1 MFDFNIE
8 AHKYKNIFFIGIG
21 GISMS
26 ALAELMIYN
35 GYKVF
40 GSDKNKSYE
49 TEKLESKGAKI
60 YYEHKKEHIKD
71 MDLIIYT
78 DAISMDNEELKA
90 AIVEKKDIIDRA
102 SFLGAIMK
110 SYNISIAISGT
121 HGKTSTTS
129 MVAEIIKNLDTDP
142 TIMLGGQLDD
152 INGNIKIGKE
162 KKLFLTE
169 ACEYKANI
177 LKLFPTTAVILNI
190 DEDHLD
196 YFDNIDHIIRTFK
209 GFTEKL
215 NKDDYCII
223 NIDDE
228 NTRKLLPID
237 NAKLITF
244 AIDKKADYMAKNIDF
259 DMYGRP
265 YYDLYYKDKYIGKVE
280 LAILGYHNI
289 YNTLAAIGACH
300 ENGIDFEKCI
310 KGIGDYKGVHRRLEF
325 KGLYKNSRVMDDYAH
340 HPTEIKSSISAI
352 KKSCKKR
359 LFTVFQPHTF
369 TRTKL
374 LLDSFAKS
382 FDQSDVIIITDI
394 YAAREKDYG
403 DIHSKT
409 LVDAI
414 SNHHKNAI
422 YIKEFS
428 DIIKYLKENLKDDD
442 TVVTMGAGNVYKIGD
457 QLLNKNNWWIANK
470 IATLKK

>member
-1 MFDFNIE
+1 MFEINIDDS
-8 AHKYKNIFFIGIG
+8 KYKNIFFIGIG

-26 ALAELMIYN
+26 ALAELMLYK
-35 GYKVF
+35 GYKVY
-40 GSDKNKSYE
+40 GSDRMPSIN
-49 TEKLESKGAKI
+49 TEKLEKNGATI
-60 YYEHKKEHIKD
+60 YYEHKKEHIEN
-71 MDLIIYT
+71 MDLVIFT
-78 DAISMDNEELKA
+78 DAISFDNEEYMA
-90 AIVEKKDIIDRA
+90 AVKEKIDLVDRA
-102 SFLGAIMK
+102 TFLGAIMK
-110 SYNISIAISGT
+110 NYKNSIAVSGT
-121 HGKTSTTS
+121 HGKTTTTS
-129 MVAEIIKNLDTDP
+129 MITEIIKDLDLNP
-142 TIMLGGQLDD
+142 TIMLGGQLKD
-152 INGNIKIGKE
+152 IDGNIKIGDE
-162 KKLFLTE
+162 NLFLTE

-177 LKLFPTTAVILNI
+177 LKYFPTTEIILNI

-442 TVVTMGAGNVYKIGD
+442 TVVTMGAGNVYEIG
-457 QLLNKNNWWIANK
+457 QELLKNN
-470 IATLKK
+470 

>member
-8 AHKYKNIFFIGIG
+8 DHKYKNIFFIGIG

-26 ALAELMIYN
+26 ALAELMLYN
-35 GYKVF
+35 GYKVY
-40 GSDKNKSYE
+40 GSDKKESFE
-49 TEKLESKGAKI
+49 TKKLENKGAKI
-60 YYEHKKEHIKD
+60 YYSHKKDHINN
-71 MDLIIYT
+71 MDLVVYT

-90 AIVEKKDIIDRA
+90 SIVKKIDLVDRA
-102 SFLGAIMK
+102 TFLGAIMK

-129 MVAEIIKNLDTDP
+129 MVAEIIKNLDEDP

-152 INGNIKIGKE
+152 INGNIKIGN
-162 KKLFLTE
+162 KKKIFLTE

-196 YFDNIDHIIRTFK
+196 YFDNIDHIIKTFK
-209 GFTEKL
+209 EFADKL
-215 NKDDYCII
+215 KSNDYCII
-223 NIDDE
+223 NMDDS
-228 NTRKLLPID
+228 NTRKLLPIA

-244 AIDKKADYMAKNIDF
+244 GIEHQADFMAKNINF
-259 DMYGRP
+259 NKYSFP
-265 YYDLYYKDKYIGKVE
+265 NYDLYYKDKYIGKVE
-280 LAILGYHNI
+280 LSILGFHNI
-289 YNTLAAIGACH
+289 YNTLAAIAASYL
-300 ENGIDFEKCI
+300 NGIDFKNCI
-310 KGIGDYKGVHRRLEF
+310 RGIHDYKGVHRRLEF

-340 HPTEIKSSISAI
+340 HPTEIKSSIAAI

-359 LFTVFQPHTF
+359 LITVFQPHTF

-409 LVDAI
+409 LVNAI
-414 SNHHKNAI
+414 SNHHENTL
-422 YIKEFS
+422 YIKEFD
-428 DIIKYLKENLKDDD
+428 DIVKYLEENLQADD
-442 TVVTMGAGNVYKIGD
+442 TIVTMGAGNVYQIGE
-457 QLLNKNNWWIANK
+457 QLLNKNN
-470 IATLKK
+470 